1 MLDLTSI
8 TAAEAEIRIEKLR
21 TLIHDYNRR
30 YYDEDN
36 PLVSDA
42 EYDQLL
48 RELEALEAAYPLFQ
62 DASSPTQVVGG
73 TVRSDFSKVTHA
85 VPMQSLQ
92 DYFSQTEVVSFLNR
106 VRELLQD
113 EDKSTVNP
121 SFVVEQKIDGVS
133 VSLEYRNG
141 IYFQGLTRGDGL
153 EGEDI
158 TENLRTL
165 KDIPNQLQE
174 AIPRLIVRG
183 EVYMPFASFERL
195 NERQSREGLRLFA
208 NPRNAASGS
217 LRQLDPTV
225 TASRYLSLFIF
236 NIQLIE
242 GKQFTSHLE
251 GLEWLATQGFPTIPL
266 VRTYTGDAD
275 IWQAIL
281 DIENER
287 NQLPYG
293 IDGAVIKVDSLFDR
307 ELLGQTSKVPRWAGA
322 FKYAAERQQTR
333 VEDIVIQVGRTGV
346 LTPLAI
352 LTPVL
357 IDGSTVSRAT
367 LHNEDYIAA
376 KDIRVGDLVW
386 VEKAGDI
393 IPSIISVD
401 ETERPEGSKP
411 YKMPSHC
418 PSCGSEVTR
427 ESGEAAVRC
436 TSPDCPAQLFR
447 HLVHFTSR
455 DAMNIIGF
463 GESKVQLF
471 LDEKLISGIADIYQ
485 LHEKRE
491 QLLNL
496 PLFGEKSVNN
506 LLAAIEDS
514 KGNSLERLIHALGIR
529 HIGINGARVLAEHY
543 PDLKSVM
550 QASPSELAEIA
561 DFGDIT
567 AKSIHQ
573 FFQLDH
579 VKKLIEDLAALG
591 LNMQSSIYKTDGG
604 SEELRELPLTGKT
617 LVITGTLPSLKRKE
631 AQDMAREAGAK
642 VVNSVSQKTDFVL
655 YGEKAGRK
663 LDDAKE
669 LGIELLTEEDFLKL
683 IQNMEK

>member
-1 MLDLTSI
+1 M
-8 TAAEAEIRIEKLR
+8 
-21 TLIHDYNRR
+21 
-30 YYDEDN
+30 
-36 PLVSDA
+36 VSDA

-293 IDGAVIKVDSLFDR
+293 IDGAVKR
-307 ELLGQTSKVPRWAGA
+307 
-322 FKYAAERQQTR
+322 
-333 VEDIVIQVGRTGV
+333 
-346 LTPLAI
+346 LT
-352 LTPVL
+352 VYL
-357 IDGSTVSRAT
+357 IGS
-367 LHNEDYIAA
+367 Y
-376 KDIRVGDLVW
+376 
-386 VEKAGDI
+386 
-393 IPSIISVD
+393 
-401 ETERPEGSKP
+401 
-411 YKMPSHC
+411 
-418 PSCGSEVTR
+418 
-427 ESGEAAVRC
+427 
-436 TSPDCPAQLFR
+436 
-447 HLVHFTSR
+447 
-455 DAMNIIGF
+455 
-463 GESKVQLF
+463 
-471 LDEKLISGIADIYQ
+471 
-485 LHEKRE
+485 
-491 QLLNL
+491 
-496 PLFGEKSVNN
+496 
-506 LLAAIEDS
+506 
-514 KGNSLERLIHALGIR
+514 
-529 HIGINGARVLAEHY
+529 
-543 PDLKSVM
+543 
-550 QASPSELAEIA
+550 
-561 DFGDIT
+561 
-567 AKSIHQ
+567 
-573 FFQLDH
+573 
-579 VKKLIEDLAALG
+579 
-591 LNMQSSIYKTDGG
+591 
-604 SEELRELPLTGKT
+604 
-617 LVITGTLPSLKRKE
+617 
-631 AQDMAREAGAK
+631 
-642 VVNSVSQKTDFVL
+642 
-655 YGEKAGRK
+655 
-663 LDDAKE
+663 
-669 LGIELLTEEDFLKL
+669 
-683 IQNMEK
+683 